1 VGRNLAIGKGLERG
15 FIVVGGVGET
25 HPSVG
30 LCRDEHQF
38 LVGACFAPDQ
48 RLVLSRWT
56 ADSSHN
62 CETGT

>member
-1 VGRNLAIGKGLERG
+1 
-15 FIVVGGVGET
+15 VGET